1 MKNALESIANKA
13 DHMKER
19 ISELKHRDLDRTQVE
34 DERTKIFK
42 KRKKEEILRELSES
56 IRKNNIR
63 KTGIPAGE
71 EMD

>member
-19 ISELKHRDLDRTQVE
+19 ISKLKHRDLDRTQVE